1 MGNQQHC
8 IAEVS
13 LAIRFWLTAMPY
25 AVGHYYNVGSDKPN
39 PGVGSVNGVNCVE
52 QNDIVSMSLMS
63 GMLVAIGL

>member
-25 AVGHYYNVGSDKPN
+25 VFGYYSNVWGNSDNPN
-39 PGVGSVNGVNCVE
+39 SGIGSVNGVDCVE
-52 QNDIVSMSLMS
+52 
-63 GMLVAIGL
+63 